1 MSLEF
6 PLPQGRAAGREPLR
20 IAVLSHLHH
29 PISSPFQG
37 GLEMHTSLMVEEFA
51 SRGHDVTLFAKEGST
66 STARVTAVLDS
77 AFEFRRGL
85 SPRRMQA
92 QQQVLDEALG
102 RAVQAV
108 SSGGYDVVV
117 NNSLSLLPY
126 VALADMPMLTI
137 LHTPPLPWIVD
148 AVADGRAP
156 LSPLHRFVSVSA
168 RNATGWSPHLPD
180 LQVIHN
186 GIRLADWP
194 AGTEARGGVAV
205 WAGRVTPEKGLHIA
219 IDAARLA
226 GMELHF
232 AGPISDARYFERTV
246 SPHLGRGV
254 EHVGH
259 LDHRALASFLG
270 SGEVFIAS
278 PVWSEPFGLTA
289 LEAMACGTP
298 VAALPLG
305 AMPEIINADAGS
317 LADGLGADALA
328 EAVSNA
334 RTLSRSAVR
343 ASAARFSAAAMVDA
357 YERELGVLLSP
368 DGLRTAPK
376 AAPGAAA
383 EALRRP
389 AAGRAGS
396 SALVP

>member
-6 PLPQGRAAGREPLR
+6 PLPQGHAADGKPLR

-37 GLEMHTSLMVEEFA
+37 GLEMHTSLMADELA
-51 SRGHDVTLFAKEGST
+51 SRGHEVTLFAKAGSV
-66 STARVTAVLDS
+66 SAGRVVEVLPEN
-77 AFEFRRGL
+77 FEFRRGL
-85 SPRRMQA
+85 APERMQR
-92 QQQVLDEALG
+92 QQQALDTALG
-102 RAVQAV
+102 SAVAAV
-108 SSGGYDVVV
+108 RDGGFDVVV

-126 VALADMPMLTI
+126 LLLADTPMLTI

-148 AVADGRAP
+148 AVEDGRAP

-168 RNATGWSPHLPD
+168 RNATGWSPYLPD
-180 LQVIHN
+180 LHVVHN

-194 AGTEARGGVAV
+194 AGTGRRTGTVV

-219 IDAARLA
+219 IDAARMA

-232 AGPISDARYFERTV
+232 AGPISDAKYFERTV
-246 SPHLGRGV
+246 APHLGRGV
-254 EHVGH
+254 QHVGH
-259 LDHRALASFLG
+259 LDHRELAAFLG

-305 AMPEIINADAGS
+305 AMPEIIDADAGR
-317 LADGLGADALA
+317 LAEGLGADALA
-328 EAVSNA
+328 AAVTDA
-334 RTLSRSAVR
+334 RRLDRDRVR
-343 ASAARFSAAAMVDA
+343 KSAARFSASAMVDS
-357 YERELGVLLSP
+357 YEEQMRSLLEP
-368 DGLRTAPK
+368 DGLPS
-376 AAPGAAA
+376 GS
-383 EALRRP
+383 ALP
-389 AAGRAGS
+389 AAGHPDA
-396 SALVP
+396 ALVP